1 MEIQNVQTVWVAE
14 KQDISA
20 NSALFATYSF
30 EDIFNILCEE
40 KYITER
46 TLVDVDEDLDV
57 CPVLEAYGKNWKK
70 VLMSFSAK
78 KLNRILYTDIVIR
91 QIKIKKVI
99 KEKNDES

>member
-1 MEIQNVQTVWVAE
+1 MEIQNMQTIWVAE

-20 NSALFATYSF
+20 SSTLFATYSF

-40 KYITER
+40 KYITEK
-46 TLVDVDEDLDV
+46 TLVDDDNLDV
-57 CPVLEAYGKNWKK
+57 CSVLKAYGKSWKK

-91 QIKIKKVI
+91 QIEIKKVI

>member
-1 MEIQNVQTVWVAE
+1 MEIQNVKTIWVAE

-20 NSALFATYSF
+20 NSTLFATYSF

-46 TLVDVDEDLDV
+46 TLVDDNNLDV
-57 CPVLEAYGKNWKK
+57 CSVLEAYGKNWKK

-78 KLNRILYTDIVIR
+78 KLNRILYTDIGIR
-91 QIKIKKVI
+91 QIEIKVI